1 MLPGDNADNYNLKI
15 AELEKKLI
23 EENLEKM
30 KMADEKSWLVNKMQE
45 MKAKFND
52 IVKSKADLQGE
63 LIKSEEEKLKVSK
76 AMIEL
81 QIENTKLQEIIQ
93 NDKFNINSK
102 LLHAENDVLEANLKE
117 EWAAQAIQDLQDK
130 LKEAL
135 DDKKEIEIEFVA
147 LKKNFLNL

>member
-30 KMADEKSWLVNKMQE
+30 KMADEKSRLVNKMQE
-45 MKAKFND
+45 MKSKFND
-52 IVKSKADLQGE
+52 IVKSKTDIQGE

-81 QIENTKLQEIIQ
+81 
-93 NDKFNINSK
+93 
-102 LLHAENDVLEANLKE
+102 
-117 EWAAQAIQDLQDK
+117 
-130 LKEAL
+130 
-135 DDKKEIEIEFVA
+135 
-147 LKKNFLNL
+147 